1 MTKFEQE
8 FIERIERVTN
18 ENRRQ
23 VYATSSKTMMM
34 MGIVCLFVIVADII
48 IAVFSRKM
56 TIFVI
61 FAVVCCSATAV
72 YDFYKAAKF
81 AQQAKECENDKN

>member
-1 MTKFEQE
+1 MTELERE
-8 FIERIERVTN
+8 FIERVERVAN
-18 ENRRQ
+18 ENKRQ
-23 VYATSSKTMMM
+23 IYATSSKSMMM

-61 FAVVCCSATAV
+61 FAVICCTAAAV

-81 AQQAKECENDKN
+81 ARQAKECENDKN